1 MSYIFEIF
9 SNSRYWQEIVRGE
22 SAKLRAIFE
31 HIFNFARL
39 YRISMN
45 HNLDINLS
53 RIVDLLNSTLHDAF
67 SAKSN

>member
-1 MSYIFEIF
+1 
-9 SNSRYWQEIVRGE
+9 
-22 SAKLRAIFE
+22 
-31 HIFNFARL
+31 
-39 YRISMN
+39 MN